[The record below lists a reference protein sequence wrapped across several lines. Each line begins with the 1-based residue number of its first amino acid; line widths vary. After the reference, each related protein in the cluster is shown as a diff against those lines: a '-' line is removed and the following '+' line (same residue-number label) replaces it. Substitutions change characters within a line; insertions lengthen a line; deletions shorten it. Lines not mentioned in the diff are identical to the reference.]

1 VYRVEFNMGVVEG
14 VMRAAVYKTK
24 ETGSGLSYDLL
35 PHACSCPLF
44 SVYNLNTPI
53 LHLNQ

>member
-1 VYRVEFNMGVVEG
+1 MGVVEG